1 MKKGIVIVALLS
13 LLPMAGFAQDSGLGI
28 GVIVGEPTG
37 ISLKKWTSANTAI
50 DGAVAWAFDRNASVQ
65 LHGDFL
71 IHNFNLLKTDVG
83 RLPVYYGVGGRVKF
97 DDERRRGRDT
107 EHHTRVGVRV
117 PLGMAYLFDSA
128 PVDVFLEIV
137 PILDLAPSTD
147 FGLNA
152 AIGARYFFK

>member
-1 MKKGIVIVALLS
+1 MKRGILIVFMLS
-13 LLPMAGFAQDSGLGI
+13 FLPLIGTAQDSGLGI
-28 GVIVGEPTG
+28 GIIVGEPTG
-37 ISLKKWTSANTAI
+37 ISLKKWTSATTAI
-50 DGAVAWAFDRNASVQ
+50 DGAVAWAFDRNTSVQ

-71 IHNFNLLKTDVG
+71 MHNFNLLKTDVG

-107 EHHTRVGVRV
+107 DRHTRVGVRV
-117 PLGMAYLFDSA
+117 PVGMAYLFDRA

-137 PILDLAPSTD
+137 PILDLAPSSD

-152 AIGARYFFK
+152 AIGARYFFN